1 MNGLATLMLTATAL
15 GGLAAGAAQASANME
30 AGDPGR
36 QPCHFYLH
44 REIPAP
50 KRCLRY
56 YHDAVGPGVYVH
68 GGFVFRSREAFLHA
82 RGSIRGEERWA
93 GGDEG
98 RYRDHERD
106 SERDRM
112 ADREPPPPPN
122 DREDVSGGPS
132 RGTGTYQGESG
143 GASRGP
149 HVPEGRSGGASG
161 Y

>member
-56 YHDAVGPGVYVH
+56 YRDAVGPGVYVH

-82 RGSIRGEERWA
+82 REERWA
-93 GGDEG
+93 DRDEG

-112 ADREPPPPPN
+112 A
-122 DREDVSGGPS
+122 
-132 RGTGTYQGESG
+132 
-143 GASRGP
+143 
-149 HVPEGRSGGASG
+149 
-161 Y
+161 